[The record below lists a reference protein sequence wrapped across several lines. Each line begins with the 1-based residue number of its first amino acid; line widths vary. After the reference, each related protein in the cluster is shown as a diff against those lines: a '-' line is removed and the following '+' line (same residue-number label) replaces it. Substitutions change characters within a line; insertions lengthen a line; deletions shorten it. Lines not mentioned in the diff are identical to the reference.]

1 MKEWKLLCSI
11 KAVPKKIKA
20 ETQNFLLL
28 CNEDIPGGILQQ
40 LLSMDPF
47 TRHLLC
53 TVEDDDYFILERYG
67 RCHWIAYHVDRIVA
81 DEILADNNH
90 GNLLK
95 TDKTLASSL
104 NSYDKGYE
112 EIDFNSLLK
121 LWEYDPRRKSSDI
134 STINLLMKPPYTSE
148 RAQTSRHAYPQ
159 VSHKS
164 NTLSSIASSSQREPV
179 PKERLDPREY
189 LNLKYYESLFSFGT
203 PLAYFVKSSL
213 VRFTN
218 LCRAKFGEEYKLG
231 LQTILLDLILNIG
244 DFNKRYSSPASVLAG
259 ESSNLHLLKSRA
271 NFISKYNIKV
281 TDTTT
286 SSNGVNS
293 EDSSGKGLN
302 DIATLIKARE
312 IKLQI
317 VLLLEII
324 RLNRLDSNFKD
335 FEGKYETKLKGRSR
349 NIIKNNFVWGKL
361 RLPLENSRVPLTREP
376 MEQAIIP
383 VDFCEELDLY
393 LDQLSILEMMLD
405 FDVGNS
411 ENNGID
417 AKSKDVAEIEDA
429 GNDLKRYLNG
439 LKNRNEE
446 SSTIGF
452 TNYVLI
458 PYYSKRVPNTL
469 RFIMSKIKGPNMRVT
484 RKTKGVTDDKRSGP
498 SPHSNISFSPTE
510 TLNFDRSSLM
520 SSSRRPSLTRQSS
533 THSIKTLT
541 AEALATKTNSNLSEF
556 LQIDA
561 SSFRGNPATLTRT
574 YSDMNNLQK
583 RELKITSLGT
593 KQGDLGASKIPS
605 LSGKASGRLPETSS
619 NTQRSFRRVGK
630 PKNLANGGLRKFFSF
645 TSSAKTTTTKTNNNN
660 NNNEDIVQ
668 VLATPL
674 VKRDQ
679 ISSIKKL
686 ELREVVESP
695 PIASV
700 RKMSPSLSTRRPSSV
715 YHSAVSTLPQLGGPG
730 TPVQVFAT
738 PALKRSG
745 QKVTSLEKI
754 VEGTPLGLGE
764 TPRDIQEQGSQ
775 GLDTTSGPKPP
786 PTKKVRRRLF
796 GP

>member
-11 KAVPKKIKA
+11 KAVPKKLKT

-28 CNEDIPGGILQQ
+28 CNEDIPGEMLQR

-47 TRHLLC
+47 TRHLVC
-53 TVEDDDYFILERYG
+53 TVEDDDHFILEKYG
-67 RCHWIAYHVDRIVA
+67 GSHWIAYHVDRIVA
-81 DEILADNNH
+81 DEILANDNH
-90 GNLLK
+90 GNSLK
-95 TDKTLASSL
+95 TNKTPASSS
-104 NSYDKGYE
+104 NSYNKGYE
-112 EIDFNSLLK
+112 EFDFNSLLK
-121 LWEYDPRRKSSDI
+121 LWEYDPRMKSSDS
-134 STINLLMKPPYTSE
+134 STVSLLMKPPYTSG
-148 RAQTSRHAYPQ
+148 RGQGSRHGYPR
-159 VSHKS
+159 VPNKT
-164 NTLSSIASSSQREPV
+164 NSSSDTDLSSQRELV
-179 PKERLDPREY
+179 PKERIDPREY
-189 LNLKYYESLFSFGT
+189 LNLKYYESLFSLGT
-203 PLAYFVKSSL
+203 PLAYFVKSNL

-218 LCRAKFGEEYKLG
+218 LCKAKFGENYKLG
-231 LQTILLDLILNIG
+231 SQTILLDLILNIG
-244 DFNKRYSSPASVLAG
+244 EFSKRYSSAVSVLAG

-271 NFISKYNIKV
+271 SLISRYNIKV
-281 TDTTT
+281 TNATAL
-286 SSNGVNS
+286 SNGVNG
-293 EDSSGKGLN
+293 EDPGNKRLN
-302 DIATLIKARE
+302 DVAILIKARE

-324 RLNRLDSNFKD
+324 RLNRLNSNFKD
-335 FEGKYETKLKGRSR
+335 FRGKYETKLRGRSR
-349 NIIKNNFVWGKL
+349 NILKSNFAWGKL
-361 RLPLENSRVPLTREP
+361 QPRKISKKTRAKDP
-376 MEQAIIP
+376 PDQATVP

-405 FDVGNS
+405 FDVGSS
-411 ENNGID
+411 ENDIH
-417 AKSKDVAEIEDA
+417 AKSKDVTEAED
-429 GNDLKRYLNG
+429 GNNDIQRYLNG

-458 PYYSKRVPNTL
+458 PYYSKTVPNTL

-484 RKTKGVTDDKRSGP
+484 RKTKVVIDDKSSRP
-498 SPHSNISFSPTE
+498 SPHSNTSFSPTE
-510 TLNFDRSSLM
+510 TLSSDRSSLM

-533 THSIKTLT
+533 THSIKMLT

-561 SSFRGNPATLTRT
+561 GSFRGNPTALTRT

-593 KQGDLGASKIPS
+593 KQGDLNSSKMPS
-605 LSGKASGRLPETSS
+605 LSGAASGRLPETSLT
-619 NTQRSFRRVGK
+619 TQRSFRRVGK
-630 PKNLANGGLRKFFSF
+630 PKNLANNRLREFFSF
-645 TSSAKTTTTKTNNNN
+645 TSGVKKTTNKTNNKDNN
-660 NNNEDIVQ
+660 KNEDIIQ
-668 VLATPL
+668 VLATPV

-679 ISSIKKL
+679 VSSIKKL

-700 RKMSPSLSTRRPSSV
+700 RKMSPGLNTRRPSGV
-715 YHSAVSTLPQLGGPG
+715 YHSAVSTLPQRGGPG

-754 VEGTPLGLGE
+754 VEGTPLGFGE
-764 TPRDIQEQGSQ
+764 TPRDIQEQEST
-775 GLDTTSGPKPP
+775 LDTTSEPKLP